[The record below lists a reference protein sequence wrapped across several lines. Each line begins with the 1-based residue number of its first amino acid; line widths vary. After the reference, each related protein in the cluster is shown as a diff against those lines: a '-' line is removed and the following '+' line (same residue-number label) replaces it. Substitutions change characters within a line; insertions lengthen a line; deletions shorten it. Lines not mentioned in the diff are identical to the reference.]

1 MELRTK
7 EKEALDRLWTLWSK
21 TPDTELEATLPTL
34 DYTRFLNAIK
44 HLRSLGLKE
53 EPQEVK
59 LNIMLPNHLRFTLVG
74 EAVIQAYCR
83 DNTLQGKPFHV
94 LLKDKHIL
102 GNTDVDLRDYDVR
115 IKIRREQTVP
125 LDDPRVAQALAKWS
139 TIPKTF
145 RYMTRIRFSSTKY
158 LGIVFDASFVKQSKL
173 DTRGSYIPALTF
185 LAAEITRQ
193 PIRYEMEVE
202 ATGTATQAS
211 LLTGIVHVLRGIQ
224 KSYVLVR
231 REVRE
236 HVLTQ
241 LYTQTQTPR
250 GKFPGPKS
258 VTLTREHMGLTTE
271 PDTPNIRYGDYNITD
286 KADGSR
292 ALLVVARNGHIYL
305 VDNRETVYATN
316 RRLDAESTAEFGG
329 AILDGEWVTH
339 DKTGKSINHYYAFD
353 IFNGRKGED
362 VTARP
367 FLVRAETGATR
378 LAALTD
384 AVGTISKAMET
395 VAHIPD
401 DQKLKI
407 DMKTFQTTAD
417 PTDPVGIFHIAA
429 EVLDRVA
436 ATAPYHTDGLIF
448 TPNAMPMMK
457 FGTWKSQLKWKPASQ
472 NSVDFLVI
480 TEKELDKAGRP
491 TQVDAKIPR
500 DNGSEIVIS
509 KALGLF
515 VASSADP
522 ALEDP
527 RDTVLNNRP
536 YPSARGNGYRK
547 TIFSPEPPDPM
558 AAVCYVAINAGA
570 IDAAGASA
578 ATSTLR
584 LGNSD
589 DSIACVGSGDPIRSH
604 TIVEMVYHPERAEGW
619 RWEPMR
625 VRWDKTE
632 QFHNGD
638 MSAMNN
644 ERVANDIWKSIH
656 EPVTEYMI
664 RNGSI
669 TQERMEATGAAAGTG
684 TYYKRKPSQRDLF
697 KVRGLADFHNQY
709 VKTLILLSKTIR
721 AGSAVLDMSVGQAG
735 DLHKWIHAR
744 VGWVLGCDIA
754 LTGLTDNKNGAYR
767 RYLEQKS
774 RHRVPP
780 MLFVQADS
788 TKPYADGSAGIT
800 PLDRTLLRTLWGEN
814 EESAPPAALELRGR
828 ASKDRFDVAS
838 LMFTLHYFFEDV
850 GKVNGWLKNLASTV
864 KVGGFF
870 VGCCFDGDEVLRLLR
885 QTPVGGV
892 KRGVEDETDVW
903 TIKRLYEDDMVTLP
917 TTDAGVGKAIDVN
930 FASIG
935 AAHTEYLVSFPYLT
949 KRLADIGFELLTPA
963 ECGDLGLQD
972 STNLFR
978 KSYDMAAAAGYNY
991 PMSETLKDFSFL
1003 NRWFIFRRKSVGKR
1017 GEGEIVGE
1025 PLLPLA
1031 SEELSLVDA
1040 PPVSLASFAPDVV
1053 QEASAAPALDLV
1065 EAGDA
1070 ESSVTAPTLELVE
1083 PSSSSEAGASATEAS
1098 AAESS
1103 AAASAAAS
1111 GTEASAGPIF
1121 QFYHRSA
1128 QKDDFKRKDPHWR
1141 RHLSTYAPFNFVDK
1155 DTPSVTYPT
1164 FEAVLGAEKFK
1175 VATNKKELGPQL
1187 FGSLGTIH
1195 QSVVTRLAAA
1205 SKQPI
1210 DKQTDLLEEQ
1220 GDAQR
1225 DAQKAVRMKDVGA
1238 KWTGKLW
1245 DSAAPGIMT
1254 TYLRQRLEK
1263 DEHFR
1268 RILKDV
1274 KAVNG
1279 VLVYHGGGDLGG
1291 KVSDDTVTGEN
1302 QYGKALMSLF
1312 PLL

>member
-1 MELRTK
+1 MELRSK
-7 EKEALDRLWTLWSK
+7 EKEALKSLWTLWSK

-74 EAVIQAYCR
+74 EAVIQAFCR
-83 DNTLQGKPFHV
+83 DNTIQGKPFHV
-94 LLKDKHIL
+94 ILKDKQIV
-102 GNTDVDLRDYDVR
+102 GNTDVDLKDYGVR
-115 IKIRREQTVP
+115 IKIRREQDIP

-139 TIPKTF
+139 TLPKTF
-145 RYMTRIRFSSTKY
+145 RYMTRIRFTSSKY
-158 LGIVFDASFVKQSKL
+158 LGIVFDASFVKQSKQ
-173 DTRGSYIPALTF
+173 DKRGSYIPALNF
-185 LAAEITRQ
+185 LAAEVTKQ
-193 PIRYEMEVE
+193 PMRYEMEVE
-202 ATGTATQAS
+202 AMGTATEAS
-211 LLTGIVHVLRGIQ
+211 LLTGIVNVLRGIQ

-236 HVLTQ
+236 NVLTQ

-258 VTLTREHMGLTTE
+258 VTLTREHMGLTVE
-271 PDTPNIRYGDYNITD
+271 PDTPNVRYGDYNITD

-292 ALLVVARNGHIYL
+292 ALLVVAKDGNIFL

-316 RRLDAESTAEFGG
+316 RRLDAADTAEFAG
-329 AILDGEWVTH
+329 AVLDGEWVTH
-339 DKTGKSINHYYAFD
+339 DKTGKSVNHYYAFD

-362 VTARP
+362 MSGRP

-384 AVGTISKAMET
+384 AIGTISKAMET

-401 DQKLKI
+401 AQKLKI
-407 DMKTFQTTAD
+407 DMKTFQTTTNPAD
-417 PTDPVGIFHIAA
+417 PVEIFHIAA
-429 EVLDRVA
+429 EVLNRVA

-448 TPNAMPMMK
+448 TPNASPMMK
-457 FGTWKSQLKWKPASQ
+457 FGTWRSQLKWKPASQ
-472 NSVDFLVI
+472 NSVDFLVV

-491 TQVDAKIPR
+491 SQVDLKTAR
-500 DNGSEIVIS
+500 DNGSEIVLS

-536 YPSARGNGYRK
+536 YPSPSSLSNQYRK

-558 AAVCYVAINAGA
+558 AAVCYIAINEGA
-570 IDAAGASA
+570 IDATGAS
-578 ATSTLR
+578 SVISPLP
-584 LGNSD
+584 LGNTD
-589 DSIACVGSGDPIRSH
+589 DTIYCKESGDPIRSH

-669 TQERMEATGAAAGTG
+669 TQERMEASGIAAGTKS
-684 TYYKRKPSQRDLF
+684 YYKRKPSQRDLF
-697 KVRGLADFHNQY
+697 KVRGLSDFHNQY
-709 VKTLILLSKTIR
+709 IKTLILLSKTIKPG
-721 AGSAVLDMSVGQAG
+721 AAVFDMSVGQAG
-735 DLHKWIHAR
+735 DLHKWLHAR
-744 VGWVLGCDIA
+744 VGWVLGSDIA

-774 RHRVPP
+774 RRRVAP
-780 MLFVQADS
+780 MIFVQADS
-788 TKPYADGSAGIT
+788 TKPFHDGSAGIT
-800 PLDRTLLRTLWGEN
+800 PLDRTILRTLWGEN

-828 ASKDRFDVAS
+828 AAKDRFDVCS
-838 LMFTLHYFFEDV
+838 LMFTLHYFFEDLT
-850 GKVNGWLKNLASTV
+850 KVNGWLKNLANSV
-864 KVGGFF
+864 KIGGYF
-870 VGCCFDGDEVLRLLR
+870 VGCCFDGDEVLRLLKD
-885 QTPVGGV
+885 TAVGGV
-892 KRGVEDETDVW
+892 KRGVEEETDVW
-903 TIKRLYEDDMVTLP
+903 TIKRLYEGDEVALP
-917 TTDAGVGKAIDVN
+917 PTDASVGKAIDVN

-949 KRLADIGFELLTPA
+949 KRLADIGFELLNPA
-963 ECGDLGLQD
+963 ECAEMGLVD
-972 STNLFR
+972 STNLFK
-978 KSYDMAAAAGYNY
+978 KSYEMALAAGYNFQ
-991 PMSETLKDFSFL
+991 MSDPLKEFSFL
-1003 NRWFIFRRKSVGKR
+1003 NRWFIFKRKSLRRK
-1017 GEGEIVGE
+1017 GEGEGE
-1025 PLLPLA
+1025 GLLLEEVATASSASASAASASSASSASSAVEELPLVLQE
-1031 SEELSLVDA
+1031 SEVELPLVDA
-1040 PPVSLASFAPDVV
+1040 EVAPVGTLDLI
-1053 QEASAAPALDLV
+1053 EAEAPA
-1065 EAGDA
+1065 AA
-1070 ESSVTAPTLELVE
+1070 LELVE
-1083 PSSSSEAGASATEAS
+1083 ASSSSSS
-1098 AAESS
+1098 SS
-1103 AAASAAAS
+1103 AAAEAA
-1111 GTEASAGPIF
+1111 TGPIF

-1141 RHLSTYAPFNFVDK
+1141 RYLSTFAPFNFQDK
-1155 DTPSVTYPT
+1155 DTPTIIYPT
-1164 FEAVLGAEKFK
+1164 FEAVLGAEKYK
-1175 VATNKKELGPQL
+1175 VATNRKELGPQL
-1187 FGSLGTIH
+1187 FGSLGSLH
-1195 QSVVTRLAAA
+1195 QSVATKLAAV
-1205 SKQPI
+1205 SKQSI
-1210 DKQTDLLEEQ
+1210 DKQTEVLEEQ

-1225 DAQKAVRMKDVGA
+1225 DAQKAVRMKEVGA
-1238 KWTGKLW
+1238 KWNPKLW
-1245 DSAAPGIMT
+1245 EAAAPGIMT

-1268 RILKDV
+1268 AILKEV
-1274 KAVNG
+1274 KAAKG
-1279 VLVYHGGGDLGG
+1279 TLVYSGGGDLGG
-1291 KVSDDTVTGEN
+1291 KVSGETVTGEN
-1302 QYGKALMSLF
+1302 MYGKALMSLF

>member
-1 MELRTK
+1 MELRSK
-7 EKEALDRLWTLWSK
+7 EKEALNSLWTLWSK

-83 DNTLQGKPFHV
+83 DNTIQGKPFHV
-94 LLKDKHIL
+94 LLKDKNVI
-102 GNTDVDLRDYDVR
+102 GNTDVDLKDYDVR
-115 IKIRREQTVP
+115 VKIRREQAIP
-125 LDDPRVAQALAKWS
+125 LDDPRVSQALAKWA

-158 LGIVFDASFVKQSKL
+158 LGIVFDASFVKQSKR
-173 DTRGSYIPALTF
+173 DNRGSYIPALTF
-185 LAAEITRQ
+185 LAAEITKQ

-202 ATGTATQAS
+202 ATGTASQSS

-231 REVRE
+231 KEVRDN
-236 HVLTQ
+236 VLNQ
-241 LYTQTQTPR
+241 LYLQTQTPR

-258 VTLTREHMGLTTE
+258 VTLTREHMGLTAE

-292 ALLVVARNGHIYL
+292 ALLVVAKDGHIFL

-316 RRLDAESTAEFGG
+316 RRLDAADTAEFAGSV
-329 AILDGEWVTH
+329 LDGEWVTH
-339 DKTGKSINHYYAFD
+339 DKTGASINHYYAFD

-362 VTARP
+362 VSGRP
-367 FLVRAETGATR
+367 FLVRAEKGATR

-395 VAHIPD
+395 IAHIPE

-407 DMKTFQTTAD
+407 DMKTFQTSAD
-417 PTDPVGIFHIAA
+417 PTDPVGIFHIAGQ
-429 EVLDRVA
+429 VLDRVT

-448 TPNAMPMMK
+448 TPNASPMMK
-457 FGTWKSQLKWKPASQ
+457 FGTWRSQLKWKPASQ
-472 NSVDFLVI
+472 NSVDFLVV
-480 TEKELDKAGRP
+480 TEKESDKAGRP
-491 TQVDAKIPR
+491 TQVDMKTAR
-500 DNGSEIVIS
+500 DNGSEITLS

-536 YPSARGNGYRK
+536 YPSPSSLANQYRK

-558 AAVCYVAINAGA
+558 AAVCYVAINEGA
-570 IDAAGASA
+570 IDATGASSV
-578 ATSTLR
+578 TSRLP
-584 LGNSD
+584 LGNTD
-589 DSIACVGSGDPIRSH
+589 DTIYCKETGDPIRSH
-604 TIVEMVYHPERAEGW
+604 TIVEMVYHPERTEGW

-669 TQERMEATGAAAGTG
+669 TQERMEASGSAAGTKS
-684 TYYKRKPSQRDLF
+684 YYKRKPSQRDLF

-709 VKTLILLSKTIR
+709 IKTLILLSKTIR
-721 AGSAVLDMSVGQAG
+721 PGGAVFDMSVGQAG
-735 DLHKWIHAR
+735 DLHKWLHAR
-744 VGWVLGCDIA
+744 AGWVLGSDIA

-774 RHRVPP
+774 RRKVPP
-780 MLFVQADS
+780 MIFVQADS
-788 TKPYADGSAGIT
+788 TKPFHDGSAGIT
-800 PLDRTLLRTLWGEN
+800 PLDRTILRTLWGEN
-814 EESAPPAALELRGR
+814 EENAPPAAIELRGR
-828 ASKDRFDVAS
+828 AAKDRFDVCS

-864 KVGGFF
+864 KVGGHF

-885 QTPVGGV
+885 DTPVGGV
-892 KRGVEDETDVW
+892 KRGVEEETDVW
-903 TIKRLYEDDMVTLP
+903 TIKRLYEGNDLMLP
-917 TTDAGVGKAIDVN
+917 ATDASVGKAIDVN

-949 KRLADIGFELLTPA
+949 KRLADIGFELLNPTECA
-963 ECGDLGLQD
+963 EMGLVE
-972 STNLFR
+972 STNLF
-978 KSYDMAAAAGYNY
+978 KTSYQMAVAAGYNY
-991 PMSETLKDFSFL
+991 PMSETLKEFSFL
-1003 NRWFIFRRKSVGKR
+1003 NRWFIFKRKSLRRK
-1017 GEGEIVGE
+1017 GEGEGE
-1025 PLLPLA
+1025 PLLPL
-1031 SEELSLVDA
+1031 VDEVA
-1040 PPVSLASFAPDVV
+1040 PS
-1053 QEASAAPALDLV
+1053 SAA
-1065 EAGDA
+1065 
-1070 ESSVTAPTLELVE
+1070 T
-1083 PSSSSEAGASATEAS
+1083 
-1098 AAESS
+1098 SS
-1103 AAASAAAS
+1103 AAASSATASSATASSSSSSAAEELPLVDAELPLVDAEEAPVGTLDLVEPALELVEAAS
-1111 GTEASAGPIF
+1111 SSSSSSAAEAKGPIF

-1141 RHLSTYAPFNFVDK
+1141 RYLSTYAPFNFQDK
-1155 DTPSVTYPT
+1155 DTPTIIYPT

-1175 VATNKKELGPQL
+1175 VATNRKELGPQL
-1187 FGSLGTIH
+1187 FGSLGSIH
-1195 QSVVTRLAAA
+1195 QSVATKLAAV
-1205 SKQPI
+1205 SKQSI
-1210 DKQTDLLEEQ
+1210 DKQTEVLEEQ

-1225 DAQKAVRMKDVGA
+1225 DAQKAVRMKEVGA
-1238 KWTGKLW
+1238 KWSPKLW
-1245 DSAAPGIMT
+1245 EAAAPGIMT

-1268 RILKDV
+1268 AILKEV

-1279 VLVYHGGGDLGG
+1279 VLVYNGGGDLGG
-1291 KVSDDTVTGEN
+1291 KVAGETVTGEN

-1312 PLL
+1312 PMI

>member
-7 EKEALDRLWTLWSK
+7 EKEALESLWTLWSK

-83 DNTLQGKPFHV
+83 DNTMQGKPFHV
-94 LLKDKHIL
+94 LLKDKQII
-102 GNTDVDLRDYDVR
+102 GNTDVDLNDYGVR
-115 IKIRREQTVP
+115 IKIRREQAIP

-145 RYMTRIRFSSTKY
+145 RYMTRIRFSSSKH

-173 DTRGSYIPALTF
+173 DRRGSYIPALTF

-231 REVRE
+231 REVRDQ
-236 HVLTQ
+236 VLTQ

-258 VTLTREHMGLTTE
+258 VTLTREHMGLTSE

-292 ALLVVARNGHIYL
+292 ALLVVARSGHIYL

-316 RRLDAESTAEFGG
+316 RRLDATDTAEFGG

-339 DKTGKSINHYYAFD
+339 DKTGNSINHYYAFD

-362 VTARP
+362 VSGRP

-395 VAHIPD
+395 VKHIPE

-407 DMKTFQTTAD
+407 DMKTFQTPAD

-429 EVLDRVA
+429 EVLNRVA

-448 TPNAMPMMK
+448 TPNASPMMK

-472 NSVDFLVI
+472 NSVDFLVV

-491 TQVDAKIPR
+491 TQVDAKVPR
-500 DNGSEIVIS
+500 DNGSEIVLS

-536 YPSARGNGYRK
+536 YPSQSGLSNTYRK

-558 AAVCYVAINAGA
+558 AAVCYMAINAGS

-578 ATSTLR
+578 ATSILP
-584 LGNSD
+584 LGNAD
-589 DSIACVGSGDPIRSH
+589 DSIYCKETGDPIRSH
-604 TIVEMVYHPERAEGW
+604 TIVEMVYHPEQPEGW

-669 TQERMEATGAAAGTG
+669 TQERMEATGSAAGTKS
-684 TYYKRKPSQRDLF
+684 YYKRKPSQRDLF

-721 AGSAVLDMSVGQAG
+721 PGAAVFDMSVGQAG
-735 DLHKWIHAR
+735 DLHKWLHAR

-767 RYLEQKS
+767 RYLDQKS
-774 RHRVPP
+774 RRKVPP
-780 MLFVQADS
+780 MIFVQADS

-800 PLDRTLLRTLWGEN
+800 PLDRTILRTLWGEN
-814 EESAPPAALELRGR
+814 EEKAPPAALELRGR

-838 LMFTLHYFFEDV
+838 LMFTLHYFFEDI
-850 GKVNGWLKNLASTV
+850 GKVNGWLRNLASTV

-870 VGCCFDGDEVLRLLR
+870 VGCCFDGDEVLRLLKD
-885 QTPVGGV
+885 TPVNGV
-892 KRGVEDETDVW
+892 KRGVEDDTDVW
-903 TIKRLYEDDMVTLP
+903 TIKRLYEDNMVTLP
-917 TTDAGVGKAIDVN
+917 TTDASVGKAIDVN

-949 KRLADIGFELLTPA
+949 KRLADIGFELLTPV
-963 ECGDLGLQD
+963 ECSELGLVS
-972 STNLFR
+972 STNLF
-978 KSYDMAAAAGYNY
+978 KTSYEMALASGYNY
-991 PMSETLKDFSFL
+991 PMSDTLKDFSFL
-1003 NRWFIFRRKSVGKR
+1003 NRWFIFRRRSIGR
-1017 GEGEIVGE
+1017 RSEGE
-1025 PLLPLA
+1025 PLLPLVDA
-1031 SEELSLVDA
+1031 ELPLVDA
-1040 PPVSLASFAPDVV
+1040 ELP
-1053 QEASAAPALDLV
+1053 LV
-1065 EAGDA
+1065 EAIA
-1070 ESSVTAPTLELVE
+1070 TNSSASVAPVGTLELVGEEELQAPVQLELVE
-1083 PSSSSEAGASATEAS
+1083 PPLATV
-1098 AAESS
+1098 AAT
-1103 AAASAAAS
+1103 AAPAKEKDA
-1111 GTEASAGPIF
+1111 TLF

-1141 RHLSTYAPFNFVDK
+1141 RYLSTYAPFNFQDK
-1155 DTPSVTYPT
+1155 DTPSITYPT

-1175 VATNKKELGPQL
+1175 VATNKKELGPQI
-1187 FGSLGTIH
+1187 FGSLGTLH
-1195 QSVVTRLAAA
+1195 QSVATRLAAV

-1238 KWTGKLW
+1238 KWNGKLW
-1245 DSAAPGIMT
+1245 EAAAPGIMT

-1268 RILKDV
+1268 RIIKDV
-1274 KAVNG
+1274 KAANG

-1291 KVSDDTVTGEN
+1291 KVSDETVTGEN

-1312 PLL
+1312 PLV

>member
-7 EKEALDRLWTLWSK
+7 EKEALERLWTLWSK

-102 GNTDVDLRDYDVR
+102 GNTDVDLKDYSVR
-115 IKIRREQTVP
+115 IKIRREQSVP

-145 RYMTRIRFSSTKY
+145 RYMTRIRFSSTKH

-224 KSYVLVR
+224 KSYILIR
-231 REVRE
+231 KEVRD

-258 VTLTREHMGLTTE
+258 VTLTREHMGLTAE

-292 ALLVVARNGHIYL
+292 ALLIVARNGYIYL

-316 RRLDAESTAEFGG
+316 RRLDAADTAEFAG
-329 AILDGEWVTH
+329 AILDGEWVTQ
-339 DKTGKSINHYYAFD
+339 DKTGKPINHYYAFD

-362 VTARP
+362 VSGRP

-407 DMKTFQTTAD
+407 DMKTFQTPAD

-457 FGTWKSQLKWKPASQ
+457 FGTWRSQLKWKPASQ

-491 TQVDAKIPR
+491 TQVDAKIAR

-578 ATSTLR
+578 VTSVLR
-584 LGNSD
+584 QGNSD
-589 DSIACVGSGDPIRSH
+589 DSIICVGSGDPIRSH
-604 TIVEMVYHPERAEGW
+604 TIVEMVYHPERPEGW

-632 QFHNGD
+632 QFSNGD

-669 TQERMEATGAAAGTG
+669 TQERMEASGAAASTG
-684 TYYKRKPSQRDLF
+684 AYYKRKPSQRDLF

-721 AGSAVLDMSVGQAG
+721 TGSAVLDMSVGQAG

-767 RYLEQKS
+767 RYLDQKA
-774 RHRVPP
+774 RRRVPS
-780 MLFVQADS
+780 MIFVQADS

-800 PLDRTLLRTLWGEN
+800 PLDRMLLRTLWGEN

-850 GKVNGWLKNLASTV
+850 SKVNGWLKNLASTV

-903 TIKRLYEDDMVTLP
+903 TIKRLYEDDMLTLP
-917 TTDAGVGKAIDVN
+917 ATDAGVGKAIDVN

-963 ECGDLGLQD
+963 ECGELGLQD

-978 KSYDMAAAAGYNY
+978 KSYEMAAAAGYNY
-991 PMSETLKDFSFL
+991 PMSETLKEFSFL

-1017 GEGEIVGE
+1017 GEGVGE

-1031 SEELSLVDA
+1031 SEEDA
-1040 PPVSLASFAPDVV
+1040 AS
-1053 QEASAAPALDLV
+1053 SAAPPELDLV
-1065 EAGDA
+1065 EET
-1070 ESSVTAPTLELVE
+1070 ESSVAAPTLELVE
-1083 PSSSSEAGASATEAS
+1083 PSSSSVAAPTLELVEPSSSS
-1098 AAESS
+1098 AAAPTLELVEP
-1103 AAASAAAS
+1103 AAASAAA
-1111 GTEASAGPIF
+1111 TAGPIF

-1155 DTPSVTYPT
+1155 DTPSITYPT

-1195 QSVVTRLAAA
+1195 QSVATRLAAA
-1205 SKQPI
+1205 STQSI

-1238 KWTGKLW
+1238 KWTPKLW
-1245 DSAAPGIMT
+1245 EAAAPSIMV

-1263 DEHFR
+1263 DDHFR
-1268 RILKDV
+1268 AILKDV

-1279 VLVYHGGGDLGG
+1279 VLVYNGGGDLGG
-1291 KVSDDTVTGEN
+1291 KVSGETITGEN
-1302 QYGKALMSLF
+1302 QYGKALMTLF
-1312 PLL
+1312 PLV